1 MIIDFH
7 THCFPDELAPRAM
20 SKLSQNSGMPYY
32 HNGTLSGLKESAKK
46 SGIDMCV
53 VLPIAT
59 KPQQTRT
66 INRWALS
73 VMEEDKDIICF
84 GTVHPEF
91 DKWKEEIRWLKEN
104 GFAGIKFHPDYQD
117 FFVDDKKMYPIYDA
131 IFQNDMVILFHSGVD
146 PAFMPPYHCTP
157 KKLHKVLKD
166 FSGAKIVA
174 AHMGGY
180 KFFDKTLECLIG
192 EDVYLDTSFFFGEVD
207 IQNPEK
213 IFRNHG
219 IDKILFA
226 TDSPWKDQ
234 KREVEYVNSLRLSEE
249 EKEKIFWKNA
259 QQLLGLK
266 IVHRAK

>member
-46 SGIDMCV
+46 AGIDMCV

-66 INRWALS
+66 INKWALS
-73 VMEEDKDIICF
+73 VMEENKDIICF

-91 DKWKEEIRWLKEN
+91 DEWKEEIRWLKEN

-117 FFVDDKKMYPIYDA
+117 FFVDDIKMYPIYDA
-131 IFQNDMVILFHSGVD
+131 IFQNDMIILFHSGVD

-166 FSGAKIVA
+166 FSGTKIVA

-180 KFFDKTLECLIG
+180 RFL
-192 EDVYLDTSFFFGEVD
+192 
-207 IQNPEK
+207 
-213 IFRNHG
+213 
-219 IDKILFA
+219 
-226 TDSPWKDQ
+226 
-234 KREVEYVNSLRLSEE
+234 KRRLS
-249 EKEKIFWKNA
+249 A
-259 QQLLGLK
+259 
-266 IVHRAK
+266 

>member
-7 THCFPDELAPRAM
+7 THCFPDSLAPRAM

-32 HNGTLSGLKESAKK
+32 HDGTLKGLKESVRKA
-46 SGIDMCV
+46 GIDMCV

-73 VMEEDKDIICF
+73 VMDENKDIICF
-84 GTVHPEF
+84 GTIHPEF
-91 DKWKEEIRWLKEN
+91 DEWQQEIEWLKMH
-104 GFAGIKFHPDYQD
+104 GFKGIKFHPDYQD

-131 IFQNDMVILFHSGVD
+131 IFQNNMIILFHSGVD
-146 PAFMPPYHCTP
+146 PAYEPPYHCTP
-157 KKLHKVLKD
+157 KRLKKVLKD
-166 FSGAKIVA
+166 FPNAKIVA

-180 KFFDKTLECLIG
+180 RFFEETLEYLIG

-207 IQNPEK
+207 IQKPEE
-213 IFRNHG
+213 IFRKHG
-219 IDKILFA
+219 IEKILFA

-234 KREVEYVNSLRLSEE
+234 KKEVEYVKKLKLTSDEVE
-249 EKEKIFWKNA
+249 MIFGKNA
-259 QQLLGLK
+259 QELLKLE
-266 IVHRAK
+266 VHHM